1 MLVVL
6 HTGAVTGAEPTDVPS
21 GQELVDLL
29 KNDRV
34 AMDLVRKDTD
44 LVKEINRRPTLVQV
58 IRELQSDPHV
68 VFYRVKKTLRN
79 PWVIFGFG
87 AQALFFAR
95 FVIQWIASERRK
107 RSHVPVAFWYLSL
120 LGGITLFIYAVGRFD
135 PVFMLGQGLGC
146 FIYIRNLIL
155 IQRRSAEYR
164 DRLAERAAS

>member
-1 MLVVL
+1 
-6 HTGAVTGAEPTDVPS
+6 
-21 GQELVDLL
+21 
-29 KNDRV
+29 
-34 AMDLVRKDTD
+34 MDLIRKDTD

-58 IRELQSDPHV
+58 IRELQSDPRV
-68 VFYRVKKTLRN
+68 VLYRVKKTLRN

-95 FVIQWIASERRK
+95 FVVQWIASERRR

-120 LGGITLFIYAVGRFD
+120 AGGVTLLIYAVGRFD
-135 PVFMLGQGLGC
+135 PVFILGQGLGC

-164 DRLAERAAS
+164 DRLAGRAAS